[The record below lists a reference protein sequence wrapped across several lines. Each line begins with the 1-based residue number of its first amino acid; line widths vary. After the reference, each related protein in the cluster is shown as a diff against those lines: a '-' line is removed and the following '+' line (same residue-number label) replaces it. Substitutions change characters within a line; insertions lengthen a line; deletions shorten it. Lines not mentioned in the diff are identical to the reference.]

1 MTCPPPS
8 ISGRRFGRSFE
19 CYNTLSS
26 ANVGAKDIGKVKV
39 DCRFRLSKSKWGVLG
54 NAERPVG
61 IVYLDL
67 NFDQPKD
74 CRLSSATVLV
84 TLDDEI
90 GDEERDR
97 RRQVAII
104 SQGGSLQMT
113 DYFGPK
119 QLSGKTTTVH
129 TKSTYRFTPEF
140 NVMGNG
146 IGGLGKDKETTR
158 LSTGRWTF
166 TGKLQSGETAA
177 YRALKWELSENE
189 LDLQSQPRSIFHT
202 GFIFEH
208 TLRPCYMRVEIT
220 GKLQRTRDY
229 MRSMKFPAPRPKK
242 QGETVVR
249 IDLGPQHRCGDRLD
263 SLADSLAMAMEMENC
278 EEISVEV
285 SEAMPAVY
293 QEVGNQQGP
302 LGATSNSAPP
312 LLSGAPMGRIDNP
325 PVQPQILSAPIAEDP
340 LREALARAHLSFPL
354 PDRIRPRAPE
364 SMSASS
370 AETLVEVEERDEE
383 IPTALQD
390 EKTGEPEMENESKE
404 AGAAMPAVK
413 DVVKSEKELA
423 TVQRT
428 IIQISEQ
435 FPVMMFIIY
444 AFFNFLGLFLGKQT
458 LIEKEV

>member
-1 MTCPPPS
+1 MTCPQPS
-8 ISGRRFGRSFE
+8 ISGRKFGRSFE
-19 CYNTLSS
+19 CYDTLSS
-26 ANVGAKDIGKVKV
+26 ANVGAKEIGKVKV

-84 TLDDEI
+84 TLDHEI
-90 GDEERDR
+90 VDEERDR
-97 RRQVAII
+97 RQQVAII

-119 QLSGKTTTVH
+119 QLSGKPTTVH

-158 LSTGRWTF
+158 LFTGRWAF
-166 TGKLQSGETAA
+166 TGKLHSGETAA
-177 YRALKWELSENE
+177 CRALKWELSENE
-189 LDLQSQPRSIFHT
+189 LDLQSQTRSIFHT
-202 GFIFEH
+202 GFTFEH

-220 GKLQRTRDY
+220 GKLQRMRDY
-229 MRSMKFPAPRPKK
+229 IRSMKFPAPRPKK

-249 IDLGPQHRCGDRLD
+249 IDLGPQHKSGDRLD
-263 SLADSLAMAMEMENC
+263 SLADSLAMAMEMENY

-285 SEAMPAVY
+285 PESMPAVY
-293 QEVGNQQGP
+293 QEVGNQQGRP
-302 LGATSNSAPP
+302 EATSNSAPP
-312 LLSGAPMGRIDNP
+312 LMSGVAIGRIDNP
-325 PVQPQILSAPIAEDP
+325 PVPPQILSAPIAEDP
-340 LREALARAHLSFPL
+340 LREALARAHLTFPL

-364 SMSASS
+364 STSASS
-370 AETLVEVEERDEE
+370 AATLVEIEEKGEE
-383 IPTALQD
+383 MPIALQD
-390 EKTGEPEMENESKE
+390 AQKGEPEVKNESKE
-404 AGAAMPAVK
+404 AGVAIPAVQ
-413 DVVKSEKELA
+413 DTVKSEKELA

-428 IIQISEQ
+428 IIQISKQ
-435 FPVMMFIIY
+435 FPAMMFMIY
-444 AFFNFLGLFLGKQT
+444 AFFGFIDLFVGKQA